1 MLVYKP
7 LPCTNDW
14 TLIHYNVSNEVTGV
28 LLYLATVAQTADKD
42 SCQSVIWTKLS
53 LEVRHQAS
61 KVIATAEM
69 VTGMQYFL
77 FKHNFS
83 GSWTSTN

>member
-7 LPCTNDW
+7 LPCTNDR
-14 TLIHYNVSNEVTGV
+14 TLIHYNVSNEVTEV
-28 LLYLATVAQTADKD
+28 LFDLATAAQTADKT
-42 SCQSVIWTKLS
+42 SCQRVIWIKLS
-53 LEVRHQAS
+53 LEVRLQVS
-61 KVIATAEM
+61 KVNVTAEI

-83 GSWTSTN
+83 GS